1 MPQTMHSFFET
12 PKRVFNSLRHT
23 YMLSFDV
30 ICCIFLY
37 FKEVHKIGTML
48 QDIVVGGLK
57 DLQTEL
63 RTEGVRERLF
73 Y

>member
-1 MPQTMHSFFET
+1 
-12 PKRVFNSLRHT
+12 
-23 YMLSFDV
+23 MLSFDV

-37 FKEVHKIGTML
+37 FQEVHKIGTML